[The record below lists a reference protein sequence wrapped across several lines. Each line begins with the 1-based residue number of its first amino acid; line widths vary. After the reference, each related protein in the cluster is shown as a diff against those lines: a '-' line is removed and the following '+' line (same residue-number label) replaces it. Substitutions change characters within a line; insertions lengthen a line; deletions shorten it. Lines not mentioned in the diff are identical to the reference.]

1 MQNKG
6 LVTIFAIL
14 FGIVSLYQ
22 LSYTYIATSVEKE
35 AKEYAQSNFP
45 ETQPE
50 ERQQAEAQYLL
61 DAANEPQMLGIDY
74 KTAKEKELNKGLDLK
89 GGINVIL
96 QVSVKDILKGL
107 ANNTKDPAFN
117 QALANADELQKDS
130 QETYAES
137 FFRAFNDLP
146 GDNKL
151 ASPNIF
157 FNKNLEDQ
165 INSSMTNEEVQPVI
179 TRKID
184 ESIASA
190 FEVLRKRIDK
200 FGVTQPNLQR
210 LGNSGRILV
219 ELPGAKDI
227 ERTKDLL
234 QSTAQLEFWTAYKA
248 EAFQSFLFE
257 ADAKLKTMI
266 SPNTEEDGGE
276 TTEETT
282 GDIAETQQDTTA
294 VATDTTAVADTQT
307 EDDDD
312 LGDLLGEDTEA
323 DASDDPAVNN
333 PLLSKI
339 QFGAPGSPIIAS
351 VAIEDQATV
360 KEYLNNPQVRQLL
373 PTELRYTKFVWGL
386 PTAREITV
394 DGETETVDFVDLY
407 ALVGNRENEAPLS
420 GGVVTD
426 AVQTYDQVGRVA
438 VSMQMNGTG
447 AKKWEEMTG
456 EAFTNKSQIAIVLD
470 DVVYS
475 APGVT
480 SGPIAGGRSEIT
492 GDFTIAEGQDLAN
505 VLRAG
510 KLPASADI
518 IQAEVVGPTLGQEA
532 IDSGMLS
539 FGIALLLVLV
549 WMIFYYGKAGAFA
562 DVALVVNILFIFG
575 ILAGL
580 GAVLTLPGIAGIVLT
595 IGISVDANVLI
606 FERIREE
613 LSKGKAQRDAIND
626 GFRNALSSILDANI
640 TTGLTG
646 LILLVFGTGPIQG
659 FATTLLIGIV
669 TSLFTAIFITRLFID
684 RYTKNG
690 KPLTCSTSMTKNL
703 FKNVN
708 INFLGKR
715 KVAYVISG
723 ILLLVSLGSLFSIGL
738 NQGVDFVGGRTYTV
752 RFDKDVNP
760 AEIQDDLI
768 AVFESAEA
776 KTYGADNQLKITTK
790 YKVDETSA
798 AIDNEVE
805 AMLFE
810 ALQPNLPA
818 SMNLEQFKADDDN
831 KVAGRMEY
839 YKVSPTIADD
849 IKKSSFWAVLGSLV
863 VVFLYIL
870 LRFRRWQFSLGAVA
884 AVFHDVVI
892 VLGIFSLTHRFMP
905 FSMEIDQSFIAAILT
920 VIGYSLNDTV
930 VVFDRIREFFN
941 EHAGWKMN
949 RIINSALNSTLSRT
963 LNTSMTT
970 LIVLLCIFF
979 IGAESI
985 RGLIFALM
993 VGVIVGTYSSL
1004 FIATPVFYD
1013 TVKKRGIDLTDK
1025 KDEEEEEALSA

>member
-6 LVTIFAIL
+6 LITVFAIL

-22 LSYTYIATSVEKE
+22 LSYTYIANKVETD
-35 AKEYAQSNFP
+35 AKEYAKSNFP
-45 ETQPE
+45 ETEPA
-50 ERQQAEAQYLL
+50 ERQKAEAQYLL
-61 DAANEPQMLGIDY
+61 DATNEPQMLGIDY

-96 QVSVKDILKGL
+96 QVSVKDILSGL

-130 QETYAES
+130 QDTYAES
-137 FFRAFNDLP
+137 FFKAFEELP

-157 FNKNLEDQ
+157 FNKNLEDA
-165 INSSMTNEEVQPVI
+165 IESTNVSNDEVKAVI
-179 TRKID
+179 LRKID

-248 EAFQSFLFE
+248 ESFQNFLFE

-266 SPNTEEDGGE
+266 SP
-276 TTEETT
+276 TTETEGEQTDLT
-282 GDIAETQQDTTA
+282 AEEGTEVAQDSSAIASENAEEQ
-294 VATDTTAVADTQT
+294 
-307 EDDDD
+307 DD
-312 LGDLLGEDTEA
+312 LESLLGEDSEA

-351 VAIEDQATV
+351 IENKDLETV
-360 KEYLNNPQVRQLL
+360 KEYLANPQVRQLL
-373 PTELRYTKFVWGL
+373 PTELRYAKFVWGL
-386 PTAREITV
+386 PTTREVTI
-394 DGETETVDFVDLY
+394 DGETENLEYVDLY

-492 GDFTIAEGQDLAN
+492 GDFTIAQGQDLAN

-532 IDSGMLS
+532 IDSGMIS
-539 FGIALLLVLV
+539 FGIALAFVLL

-613 LSKGKAQRDAIND
+613 LAKGKAQRDAIND
-626 GFRNALSSILDANI
+626 GFKNALSSILDANI

-690 KPLTCSTSMTKNL
+690 KPLPCSTGMTKNL

-715 KVAYVISG
+715 KIAYVISG
-723 ILLLVSLGSLFSIGL
+723 ILIAISLGSLFTVGL

-760 AEIQDDLI
+760 SQIESDLV

-798 AIDNEVE
+798 AVDNEVE
-805 AMLFE
+805 ATLFE
-810 ALQPNLPA
+810 ALKPNLPA
-818 SMNLEQFKADDDN
+818 TMTLEQFKADDDN

-884 AVFHDVVI
+884 AVFHDVLI
-892 VLGIFSLTHRFMP
+892 VLGIFSLTHQFMP
-905 FSMEIDQSFIAAILT
+905 FSMEIGQSFIAAILT

-941 EHAGWKMN
+941 EHPGWKMN

-963 LNTSMTT
+963 LNTSITT

-985 RGLIFALM
+985 RGLIFALI

-1004 FIATPVFYD
+1004 FIATPVFFD

-1025 KDEEEEEALSA
+1025 KDEEDEALIA